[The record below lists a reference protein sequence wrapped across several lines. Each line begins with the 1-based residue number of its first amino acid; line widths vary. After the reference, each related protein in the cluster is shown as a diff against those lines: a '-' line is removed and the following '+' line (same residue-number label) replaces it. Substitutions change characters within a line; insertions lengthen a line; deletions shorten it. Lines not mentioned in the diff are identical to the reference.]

1 MVLVAAA
8 LQTVS
13 AQPSPTVTKAA
24 LDHLTTVHIPHL
36 TREPKIEDFAGM
48 QPSPAVAGT
57 MLKIDQFWQHDPKD
71 GVPVS
76 QKTEAYL
83 GYTDKNLYIIF
94 FAFDNEVSKLRNH
107 MVRREQINEEDQVGI
122 FLDTFHDRRHAVF
135 FFINPAGI
143 QQEGTFMEGEEEPD
157 FSWDTIWSSDAR
169 VLEQGWIGFIQA
181 GL

>member
-1 MVLVAAA
+1 MVLVAAAAA

-24 LDHLTTVHIPHL
+24 LNHLTTVHIPHL

-76 QKTEAYL
+76 QRTEAYL
-83 GYTDKNLYIIF
+83 GYTDKNLYVIF
-94 FAFDNEVSKLRNH
+94 LAFDNEVDKLRTH
-107 MVRREQINEEDQVGI
+107 MVRREQIIGEDQVVI
-122 FLDTFHDRRHAVF
+122 FLDTFHDHRHAVF
-135 FFINPAGI
+135 FFINPASV

-157 FSWDTIWSSDAR
+157 FSWDTIWN
-169 VLEQGWIGFIQA
+169 
-181 GL
+181 